1 MVSRVLAFTGFLLL
15 PLLGHAQEIH
25 KCVSADGITYQG
37 APCLGPEAP
46 PPVTVSGAT
55 PTARPDGAGALPDCA
70 PRPRSPPRLPWRQAT
85 ICTGMTDD
93 EVLNLPGWGRPAR
106 IVRTH
111 EPRRWQEDWTYDAR
125 LDGRRHLHFINGKL
139 VGADTEE
146 AEASAAPVTSLVSN

>member
-1 MVSRVLAFTGFLLL
+1 MVRRVLAFTGFLLL

-25 KCVSADGITYQG
+25 RCVSADGITYQG
-37 APCLGPEAP
+37 VPCPGREGS
-46 PPVTVSGAT
+46 PPVVDSAAT
-55 PTARPDGAGALPDCA
+55 QTAPGALPDCA

-111 EPRRWQEDWTYDAR
+111 
-125 LDGRRHLHFINGKL
+125 
-139 VGADTEE
+139 
-146 AEASAAPVTSLVSN
+146 

>member
-1 MVSRVLAFTGFLLL
+1 MVRRVIAFAGFLLL

-37 APCLGPEAP
+37 VPCPGSEAP
-46 PPVTVSGAT
+46 APLTAAGAT
-55 PTARPDGAGALPDCA
+55 QTTRAYGSGELPDCG

-106 IVRTH
+106 IVRTR
-111 EPRRWQEDWTYDAR
+111 EPRHWHEDWTYEAR
-125 LDGRRHLHFINGKL
+125 VDGRRHLHFVNGKL
-139 VGADTEE
+139 VGVDNED
-146 AEASAAPVTSLVSN
+146 AEASAAPLASLVSN